1 MAYCTIQQLE
11 DRLSSPVLA
20 QHVPETGDKR
30 RRILGGYIE
39 RASTRVDALLAV
51 RYDTPAP
58 PSPLL
63 ADICLAFALWQIV
76 ADRGG
81 LAEMPGYVQIPYDE
95 ATKLLDRLGT
105 GTMALPGVLRPSTG
119 AAAGLAVATHP
130 LRFAPDSP
138 GMEYF

>member
-11 DRLSSPVLA
+11 DRLSSLVLA

-95 ATKLLDRLGT
+95 AAKLLDRLGT
-105 GTMALPGVLRPSTG
+105 GTMRCRASCGRPQ
-119 AAAGLAVATHP
+119 APRAGRRHP
-130 LRFAPDSP
+130 SAEIRPDSP